1 MAAFY
6 FFFYELHFVALNS
19 ACRKGCCSSQK
30 FSREHIFLEVQAQT
44 EGTKKGQK
52 KPGRLAHHCQH
63 SCLYK
68 ACFGSFTVI
77 CSILKRVA
85 VKRNSFQ
92 HIDVPFHDP
101 RLPSTFFSSQFRFR
115 RRNWSSTSSSRRNLV
130 AGLWHPQEFVVQNV
144 PNGALLP
151 LLLTMASSESLT
163 GTFIGRIGSC
173 SRTFSCAVPILA
185 VLLHPHKPPLP
196 SHHPYL
202 HLHFCLI

>member
-1 MAAFY
+1 MNLELSPQIGVMLKKNLTDLDTHPYLEQASNKLLRTKILHGSFL

-30 FSREHIFLEVQAQT
+30 FSRKHIFLEVQAQT

-115 RRNWSSTSSSRRNLV
+115 RRN
-130 AGLWHPQEFVVQNV
+130 
-144 PNGALLP
+144 
-151 LLLTMASSESLT
+151 
-163 GTFIGRIGSC
+163 
-173 SRTFSCAVPILA
+173 
-185 VLLHPHKPPLP
+185 
-196 SHHPYL
+196 
-202 HLHFCLI
+202 